1 VRYEFAGI
9 VVIPG
14 TNCERR
20 VKGGRVYTMY
30 VCMYRRDPP
39 FCRPLMVE
47 VWFDLRRGG
56 QICLPRITQRVQAP
70 RAVCKGAATVET
82 LLPVRQPALAKAA
95 ASLSLW
101 QRTAGLDS
109 RGPAQMRTERVH
121 TVRDR

>member
-1 VRYEFAGI
+1 MRYEFAGI

-56 QICLPRITQRVQAP
+56 QICLPRITQPEA
-70 RAVCKGAATVET
+70 
-82 LLPVRQPALAKAA
+82 
-95 ASLSLW
+95 
-101 QRTAGLDS
+101 
-109 RGPAQMRTERVH
+109 PAQLILHRLGWSLPEQPPPRIY
-121 TVRDR
+121 RDQNQFVGTT